1 MRKLFEKCD
10 DKTYD
15 RYLKMQIMIYEKNQQ
30 PFTSRKIVYP
40 YLSVIIHYIF
50 VSCDKKE
57 QVLESMM
64 KLLGASYRE
73 GDGQAAPFWV
83 LLQKASDA
91 NPDDSLLEFGTRLED
106 VVTNEDVD
114 ECFDFLEW
122 SIGQEPDEQ
131 KRYLELGELTVNK
144 IQFFKDGRKKLE
156 MKRRENR
163 TAMEPDPR
171 FLQKCRNFLQEYT
184 PERIK
189 AYLDRYVIG
198 QDAAKISIST
208 AVYNHYQ
215 RILHPKEDLIKSN
228 VILIGP
234 TGCGKTELIRRIE
247 ELVNVPVVISDFSGI
262 VATPWKGRN
271 KEEALLNLYLKSG
284 KRLEVAEHG
293 IVFFDEFDKMIP
305 VKNNSM
311 GMDINQE
318 LQGQMLGMMEG
329 TIIDVPYMNGSGSDT
344 TIRMN
349 TRDILFVC
357 AGAFEGLEKIVR
369 KDLEKE
375 GSLGFHSHLIGQSEI
390 EVNEDNIKV
399 KHLIEYGMKP
409 ELAGRLGAV
418 SVLHGLDR
426 DMMKKI
432 LQEPEDSI
440 IARYQREFDHE
451 NHIRLEFTE
460 EAIDVIV
467 DKVSELSIGARGL
480 NAVIHEILEDA
491 LFEVPEMEG
500 VRKVTITGAAAALEE
515 APEYTIER

>member
-1 MRKLFEKCD
+1 MRNLFEKCN

-15 RYLKMQIMIYEKNQQ
+15 RYLKRCMMIYDKNNEM
-30 PFTSRKIVYP
+30 FTNRMVIYA
-40 YLSVIIHYIF
+40 YLSVLIHYIF
-50 VSCDKKE
+50 VSRDKDE
-57 QVLESMM
+57 QVLESVM
-64 KLLGASYRE
+64 KLLGASYKE
-73 GDGQAAPFWV
+73 GDRQAPFWAILNREADEYTDD
-83 LLQKASDA
+83 LLLV
-91 NPDDSLLEFGTRLED
+91 NGTRLEKAIS
-106 VVTNEDVD
+106 NEDID
-114 ECFDFLEW
+114 ECFEFLEW
-122 SIGQEPDEQ
+122 SVRQEPDEK
-131 KRYLELGELTVNK
+131 KRYLQLGEIAVNK
-144 IQFFKDGRKKLE
+144 IQFFKDGRKRLE
-156 MKRRENR
+156 MRRKE
-163 TAMEPDPR
+163 TGTKGEIDQR
-171 FLQKCRNFLQEYT
+171 FLKKCENFLQEYT

-198 QDAAKISIST
+198 QDAAKISLSA

-215 RILHPKEDLIKSN
+215 RILHPKEDLVKSN
-228 VILIGP
+228 IILIGP

-271 KEEALLNLYLKSG
+271 KEEALLNLYLKAG
-284 KRLEVAEHG
+284 KRLDVAEHG

-305 VKNNSM
+305 VRERGM
-311 GMDINQE
+311 GLDINQE

-329 TIIDVPYMNGSGSDT
+329 TMIDVPDMNGSGNDT
-344 TIRMN
+344 IIRMN

-369 KDLEKE
+369 KDLQKE
-375 GSLGFHSHLIGQSEI
+375 GSLGFHSHLIDQSKI

-399 KHLIEYGMKP
+399 KHLMEYGMKP

-426 DMMKKI
+426 EMMKKV
-432 LQEPEDSI
+432 LTQPEDSI

-467 DKVSELSIGARGL
+467 DKVSKLSIGARGL

-491 LFEVPEMEG
+491 LYEVPDMDG
-500 VRKVTITGAAAALEE
+500 VSRVTITGAAAALEE
-515 APEYTIER
+515 APEYTVGR